1 MTGDASERCSVVWRN
16 LAGLQIP
23 LWRSSALSSL
33 APLSARRREEPQRPG
48 IGRSSQGSQRRRLR
62 RSEILELRKAASTS
76 GQTLSLRTCLWVA
89 PSLVPLAFAWELS
102 KIPEVDPF
110 PFALEHLLPRRRRL
124 CSGISVAPSPR
135 GRSAGDEDS
144 QGRNHRTMPRLEAS
158 RGAV

>member
-48 IGRSSQGSQRRRLR
+48 IGRSSQERLR
-62 RSEILELRKAASTS
+62 RSEILKLQKAASTS
-76 GQTLSLRTCLWVA
+76 GQTLSLRTCLSVA

-102 KIPEVDPF
+102 KIPEVDLF
-110 PFALEHLLPRRRRL
+110 PFALEHLLPRKRRL

-135 GRSAGDEDS
+135 GRSVGDEDS
-144 QGRNHRTMPRLEAS
+144 QGRNHKTMPHLEAS